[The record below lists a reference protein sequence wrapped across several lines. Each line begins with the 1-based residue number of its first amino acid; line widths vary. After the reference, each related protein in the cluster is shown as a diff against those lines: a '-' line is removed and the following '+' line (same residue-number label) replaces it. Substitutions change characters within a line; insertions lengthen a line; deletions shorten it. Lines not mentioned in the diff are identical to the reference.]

1 MDPSLDERPEALQA
15 YAERRIKLAIA
26 QGDIAPGSRLSPT
39 VLAREFGV
47 SHIPVRE
54 ALTYLSASG
63 YVEHKHRMGFFSRQL
78 SSEDLSDIYH
88 WRALLEREAYVMA
101 MPQIT
106 EADIKEM
113 ERLVKEMGRKTKPK
127 DRIEYIQLNREFHFV
142 AFKRAGSDKLL
153 RFLNYLWD
161 LSEPYMNAELVESS
175 SGQSDHVKAI
185 PLYRK
190 RDLEGI
196 IALSAQHRKAR
207 LDHIAQWEV
216 VHGAKENRAKKINGS
231 SRSLKDKS
239 IDELYVPHA

>member
-1 MDPSLDERPEALQA
+1 MEPLADERPEALQA

-26 QGDIAPGSRLSPT
+26 QGEIEPGSRLSPT
-39 VLAREFGV
+39 VLAAKFGI

-63 YVEHKHRMGFFSRQL
+63 YVQHKHRMGFFSRHL
-78 SSEDLSDIYH
+78 SSEDLADIYH

-101 MPQIT
+101 VPQIT
-106 EADIKEM
+106 SGDIKEM
-113 ERLVKEMGRKTKPK
+113 ERLVKKMTRKTNPK

-161 LSEPYMNAELVESS
+161 LAEPYMNAELVESS
-175 SGQSDHVKAI
+175 AGQGDHVMAI
-185 PLYRK
+185 PLFRE
-190 RDLEGI
+190 RDVEGV
-196 IALSAQHRKAR
+196 IALNVKHRKAR

-216 VHGAKENRAKKINGS
+216 AHGGQDGRATESETPSNEFEVES
-231 SRSLKDKS
+231 F
-239 IDELYVPHA
+239 A

>member
-1 MDPSLDERPEALQA
+1 MEPLLDERPEALQA

-39 VLAREFGV
+39 VLAAEFGI

-63 YVEHKHRMGFFSRQL
+63 YVQHKHRMGFFSRQL
-78 SSEDLSDIYH
+78 SSEDLADIYH
-88 WRALLEREAYVMA
+88 WRALLEREAYEMA
-101 MPQIT
+101 VPLIT
-106 EADIKEM
+106 DDDIKEM
-113 ERLVKEMGRKTKPK
+113 ERLVKEMARRTKPK

-161 LSEPYMNAELVESS
+161 LAGPYMNAELVESS
-175 SGQSDHVKAI
+175 SGQNDHVKI
-185 PLYRK
+185 VSLYRD

-196 IALSAQHRKAR
+196 IALNAQHRKAR

-216 VHGAKENRAKKINGS
+216 AHGAKVGDVTRIETSHPLEVEPVA
-231 SRSLKDKS
+231 
-239 IDELYVPHA
+239 

>member
-1 MDPSLDERPEALQA
+1 MEPLLDERPEALQA

-39 VLAREFGV
+39 VLAAEFGI

-63 YVEHKHRMGFFSRQL
+63 YVQHKHRMGFFSRQL
-78 SSEDLSDIYH
+78 SSEDLTDIYH

-101 MPQIT
+101 MPLIT
-106 EADIKEM
+106 DGDIKEM
-113 ERLVKEMGRKTKPK
+113 ERLVKEMSRKTKPK

-161 LSEPYMNAELVESS
+161 LAEPYMNAELVESS
-175 SGQSDHVKAI
+175 EGHSDHVMAI
-185 PLYRK
+185 PLFRE

-196 IALSAQHRKAR
+196 IALSARHRKAR

-216 VHGAKENRAKKINGS
+216 AHSAREARATTTGTS
-231 SRSLKDKS
+231 SNAPEVESF
-239 IDELYVPHA
+239 A